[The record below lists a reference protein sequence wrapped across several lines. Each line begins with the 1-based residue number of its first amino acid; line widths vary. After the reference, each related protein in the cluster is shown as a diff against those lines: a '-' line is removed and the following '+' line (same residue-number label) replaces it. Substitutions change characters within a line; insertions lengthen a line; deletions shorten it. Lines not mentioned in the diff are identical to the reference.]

1 MLTSTKF
8 RNLFKQA
15 IRACLTISL
24 CVSLIVT
31 PQMVLA
37 ANLLVYSNIKQFEM
51 DLGNMTLRVDRI
63 DSNLSLSLNASGELT
78 VARFHAKYAK
88 LTFKP
93 QSNPSQSASNSSLPE
108 RIDLPLPISLNQG
121 LIDEL
126 VIEQSDEVQTL
137 KAISFNL
144 NANPQSLNLAL
155 QVAESPWGQ
164 LQTAV
169 DMTNKKPFALQGMLQ
184 AEQSNGAAPYQLKAD
199 ISGDLAELKVHA
211 LHHYQPASSSFV
223 IAPATEVEQTNL
235 IALNATLSL
244 QDQMPA
250 SLQVQLKAFDAEHI
264 HPQLKGALNISLH
277 AQGTLSG
284 LQPMQVLVQSDQSEI
299 NQHPLTLNAK
309 ATLVDFVLSDL
320 DLTAQLAGNQ
330 FKLAGGLN
338 PNDSQHNTLRW
349 VADFLALDKI
359 MEGFAGTV
367 TGNGEIAH
375 ADESYRYQYQLDG
388 TELRLPNQLSVK
400 QFQAKGQFSTIETAS
415 LENSV
420 VIQGLSKGAKN
431 EADAKPINAKVDLTG
446 SLAQHQL
453 TLNIEN
459 ADKKDASF
467 ALNSVITGG
476 VNAQGWQGAIQNLT
490 SADKKTIRLT
500 QPAPMSFSTNSGFLL
515 KDLQLQVAQ
524 GQVQMDLLS
533 YQPSSTQPAGKPTI
547 KTQGRIQQ
555 LPLQALQTY
564 LGLQNPNIEQN
575 IILDGT
581 WQIAITEQV
590 NADIALKRTDGDVV
604 LLDAV
609 QQTKQAMGLSTLA
622 FNLKAVNNQISAE
635 TKLQSSHAG
644 TAQVNFS
651 TAITSTNSGFVLSQQ
666 APLSL
671 HAEAD
676 LQHLNWLTLHD
687 ADMNIEGALSLTVD
701 ANGTLAAPK
710 LHGFMRGSGLSILIP
725 SQGVVLNQGVL
736 DATFAEETLSVKQ
749 LDFAGKTGTLSAQG
763 EANFIQRPVQ
773 LALKVQANRLTAL
786 SRTDRFVVLS
796 GDGDMQVNGQR
807 ALINGQFKVHHG
819 LFELPKAGRPTLD
832 DDVIIL
838 GKEDQQSASKIGLVF
853 GALNIDFG
861 KKPTVPYD
869 ESRQFILRGQGLNAA
884 LSGQVKLTGPLSQL
898 EAFGALDVIGTYLA
912 YGQLLNIETGQ
923 INLSGPISNA
933 GLNVVAMRNLEP
945 TKVGV
950 KLTGDIKTPQLKL
963 VSEPETTN
971 DDKLSLLV
979 LGRPMSEA
987 GNSELALLS
996 VAAGALLSQGDSVPL
1011 QSRIANIAGLDS
1023 LDIKGS
1029 NATNYS
1035 VNVGKRINRQLTI
1048 GYEKSIFGLLNVAK
1062 LTYQFTRRIA
1072 IETKAGSENALD
1084 VVYSFSFD

>member
-1 MLTSTKF
+1 MA
-8 RNLFKQA
+8 R
-15 IRACLTISL
+15 ICLVVSL
-24 CVSLIVT
+24 CISMIVT
-31 PQMVLA
+31 PQIVLA

-51 DLGNMTLRVDRI
+51 DLGNAVLRVDRI
-63 DSNLSLSLNASGELT
+63 DSNLALSLNASGELT
-78 VARFHAKYAK
+78 VSRFHAKQAK

-93 QSNPSQSASNSSLPE
+93 QANPPADTTSNSLPE
-108 RIDLPLPISLNQG
+108 RLDLPLPILLKQG

-126 VIEQSDEVQTL
+126 VIEQANETQTL
-137 KAISFNL
+137 KAITFNL
-144 NANPQSLNLAL
+144 SANPQTLQLAL

-164 LQTAV
+164 LQTSV
-169 DMTNKKPFALQGMLQ
+169 DMTNKKPFALNGMLQ
-184 AEQSNGAAPYQLKAD
+184 AEQTTGTTPYQLKAD
-199 ISGDLAELKVHA
+199 ISGDLAEMKLHA
-211 LHHYQPASSSFV
+211 LHHYQPAASDFF
-223 IAPATEVEQTNL
+223 IAPATEAEQTNL
-235 IALNATLSL
+235 IALDATVSL

-250 SLQVQLKAFDAEHI
+250 TLQVQLKALNSAYI
-264 HPQLKGALNISLH
+264 HPQLKGALNISLD
-277 AQGTLSG
+277 AQGALSG
-284 LQPMQVLVQSDQSEI
+284 QHPMQVLVQSSQSEI

-309 ATLVDFVLSDL
+309 ATLIDFVLSDL

-330 FKLAGGLN
+330 FKLNGGLN
-338 PNDSQHNTLRW
+338 PNDSQRNTLRW
-349 VADFLALDKI
+349 VADFPALDQL
-359 MEGFAGTV
+359 MAGFAGTI
-367 TGNGEIAH
+367 TGNGEITH
-375 ADESYRYQYQLDG
+375 ADNSYRYQYQLDG
-388 TELRLPNQLSVK
+388 AALRLPNQLSMK
-400 QFQAKGQFSTIETAS
+400 QVQAKGQFSSIDTAS
-415 LENSV
+415 LENSI
-420 VIQGLSKGAKN
+420 VIQGLRKGDTN
-431 EADAKPINAKVDLTG
+431 DADAKPINAKLDLTG

-459 ADKKDASF
+459 ADKQDASF
-467 ALNSVITGG
+467 GLSGVITGG
-476 VNAQGWQGAIQNLT
+476 LDAQGWQGTIQSLT
-490 SADKKTIRLT
+490 SADKETIRLS
-500 QPAPMSFSTNSGFLL
+500 QPAPMSFSTHHGFLL

-524 GQVQMDLLS
+524 GQVQMDTFS
-533 YQPSSTQPAGKPTI
+533 YQASNNQTTSKPII

-564 LGLQNPNIEQN
+564 LGFNTPHLEHNLTLNGDWQVAIAEQ
-575 IILDGT
+575 I
-581 WQIAITEQV
+581 
-590 NADIALKRTDGDVV
+590 NAEIALTRADGDIV

-609 QQTKQAMGLSTLA
+609 QQTKQPMGLSTLA
-622 FNLKAVNNQISAE
+622 LRVKAMNNQIMAE
-635 TKLQSSHAG
+635 TQLQSSYAG
-644 TAQVNFS
+644 TAQANLS
-651 TAITSTNSGFVLSQQ
+651 TSITSTNSGFILSQQ

-671 HAEAD
+671 HAEAN

-687 ADMNIEGALSLTVD
+687 ADTHLEGALSLMVD
-701 ANGTLAAPK
+701 GNGTLAAPK
-710 LHGFMRGSGLSILIP
+710 LNGYMRGSNLSILIP
-725 SQGVVLNQGVL
+725 SQGVVLNQGGL
-736 DATFAEETLSVKQ
+736 DATFAEETFTVKQ

-763 EANFIQRPVQ
+763 KANLIQRPVQ

-807 ALINGQFKVHHG
+807 ALINGQFKVHRG

-838 GKEDQQSASKIGLVF
+838 GKEDQQTASKLGLAL
-853 GALNIDFG
+853 GTLNIDFG
-861 KKPTVPYD
+861 KKPTMPFD
-869 ESRQFILRGQGLNAA
+869 ESRQFMLRGQGLNAA
-884 LSGQVKLTGPLSQL
+884 LSGQVRLTGPISQL
-898 EAFGALDVIGTYLA
+898 EAFGALDVNGTYLA

-950 KLTGDIKTPQLKL
+950 KLSGDIKTPQLKL

-1023 LDIKGS
+1023 LDIKGT